1 MKQLFRLFFLLITTI
16 ICVAIIGCDI
26 ITGFEEGSFPK
37 SNSGKEKPA
46 EAQTEPKEFANQSS
60 ELPTPGNSGEAIKEI
75 PKSHTNQKRYSAPPP
90 MTITSDGTYSAYV
103 RTNKGDMTIELFA
116 AETPVTVNNF
126 VFLSNEGFYNG
137 VRFHRIMKEFMIQ
150 TGDPRG
156 DGTGGPGYRFEDE
169 RISRAYNKGTVAMA
183 NSGPNTNGSQFFIV
197 HGANVGLPPMYTIF
211 GQVTK
216 GIEVVDAIAN
226 VPVERSKFGREISSP
241 TSEIIIETVEI
252 MSGG

>member
-1 MKQLFRLFFLLITTI
+1 MKQLFRVFFLLTTLI
-16 ICVAIIGCDI
+16 ICVATMGCDI
-26 ITGFEEGSFPK
+26 ITGFEEGSFSK
-37 SNSGKEKPA
+37 SSGGKETPA
-46 EAQTEPKEFANQSS
+46 EAQTESKESSTQSS
-60 ELPTPGNSGEAIKEI
+60 QLPTPGSSGELIKEI
-75 PKSHTNQKRYSAPPP
+75 PKSHTNQKRYPAPPT
-90 MTITSDGTYSAYV
+90 MTISSGGTYSAYV

-116 AETPVTVNNF
+116 ADAPVTVNNF

-169 RISRAYNKGTVAMA
+169 PISRAYNKGTVAMA

-216 GIEVVDAIAN
+216 GIEVVDAIAD

-252 MSGG
+252 ISGG

>member
-1 MKQLFRLFFLLITTI
+1 MKQLFRLIFLLITSI
-16 ICVAIIGCDI
+16 ICVAVIGCDI

-37 SNSGKEKPA
+37 SNAGKEKPA
-46 EAQTEPKEFANQSS
+46 EAQAEPKELANQSS
-60 ELPTPGNSGEAIKEI
+60 ELPTPRNSGEAIKEI
-75 PKSHTNQKRYSAPPP
+75 PKPQTNQKRYSAPPP
-90 MTITSDGTYSAYV
+90 MTIASDGAYSAYV